1 MKKNIYLASLL
12 TGFMAFTAISCD
24 NPGEPHFDNDEFTS
38 TLYLKNSGQ
47 VNVEFYNVNE
57 DITYITGIGK
67 GGTNAEITRNASLD
81 VFTQEEMDAYNQE
94 NASDFVILPQECYE
108 FERAYTLEGKTE
120 SVPVNISLKAGIGL
134 LDQSK
139 QYVLPLKLTSDNYSV
154 NEDKERT
161 ILIMNVITPKV
172 SLGAIGKLDPVNF
185 SVHDNSVTTA
195 QCPITLNLDAAN
207 TKWQF
212 SVVCETD
219 EEVLES
225 KVEEFVSGNGGEYT
239 LLPATNYTIPAIEF
253 NAESNK
259 VFNIDIDR
267 TGLTAGDYLLPVI
280 LKSVS
285 GMPFDIASDEVCFV
299 HVSVNNQITLS
310 ADDLYVNSSDNA
322 NQIPLLVN
330 GIRDENGWQSQ
341 WWNGSIP
348 QPICDPKYGIYIDIN
363 NIDKIKE
370 TVRLLLSIK
379 TTHNNLKH
387 VQIYAGNSEDDLQL
401 IHENE
406 NCYPDTGS
414 SRTYDTGN
422 LQTGEFSMIRI
433 ACIKNCKN
441 DDMRTLQFYSG
452 TYVKNV
458 HLSEIEL
465 YGN

>member
-1 MKKNIYLASLL
+1 MKKNIYLVSLL
-12 TGFMAFTAISCD
+12 TGFMAFATISCD
-24 NPGEPHFDNDEFTS
+24 NPGEPNFDNDEFTS

-57 DITYITGIGK
+57 DITYTTGIGK
-67 GGTNAEITRNASLD
+67 GGTNAEIARNASLD
-81 VFTQEEMDAYNQE
+81 VFTQEEMDTYNLD
-94 NASDFVILPQECYE
+94 NATNFVILPQECYE
-108 FERAYTLEGKTE
+108 FARTYTLEGKTE

-134 LDQSK
+134 LDQTK
-139 QYVLPLKLTSDNYSV
+139 QYVLPLKLGSDNYSV
-154 NEDKERT
+154 NKDKEKA

-172 SLGAIGKLDPVNF
+172 SLGATGKLDPVNF

-195 QCPITLNLDAAN
+195 QCPITLNLDAVN
-207 TKWQF
+207 SKWQF
-212 SVVCETD
+212 SVTCEAD
-219 EEVLES
+219 EEVLKS
-225 KVEEFVSGNGGEYT
+225 KVEEFATANGGEYA

-267 TGLTAGDYLLPVI
+267 TGLAAGDYLLPVI

-299 HVSVNNQITLS
+299 HVSVNNQITLN
-310 ADDLYVNSSDNA
+310 ADDLYANSNENA

-330 GIRDENGWQSQ
+330 GNRDENGWQSE
-341 WWNGSIP
+341 WWNGSAS
-348 QPICDPKYGIYIDIN
+348 QPICDPKYGIYIDIK

-370 TVRLLLSIK
+370 TARLVLSIK

-387 VQIYAGNSEDDLQL
+387 VQIYAGSSESDLKL
-401 IHENE
+401 IHENQ

-414 SRTYDTGN
+414 SKSYDTGN
-422 LQTGEFSMIRI
+422 LQTGECSMIRI
-433 ACIKNCKN
+433 ACIKNCNN

-452 TYVKNV
+452 GYVKNV